1 MSRRKSQN
9 PMQYRVKSASGKV
22 HRCFRKR
29 DSAENYFEQVK
40 VDFPNEVIVFED
52 IFANTIIKNHCPKE
66 ATATSGYIS
75 TEKVPAFTSSNTK
88 TNAPNNVIFEY
99 KDGHLIR
106 KEVNG
111 KSRKTFIGFLKSLFK
126 KEK

>member
-1 MSRRKSQN
+1 
-9 PMQYRVKSASGKV
+9 MQYRVKSASGKV

-52 IFANTIIKNHCPKE
+52 IFANTIIDSYYPK
-66 ATATSGYIS
+66 GN
-75 TEKVPAFTSSNTK
+75 VPIGTPNF
-88 TNAPNNVIFEY
+88 PNNVVFEY

-111 KSRKTFIGFLKSLFK
+111 KSHKTFIGFLKSLFK